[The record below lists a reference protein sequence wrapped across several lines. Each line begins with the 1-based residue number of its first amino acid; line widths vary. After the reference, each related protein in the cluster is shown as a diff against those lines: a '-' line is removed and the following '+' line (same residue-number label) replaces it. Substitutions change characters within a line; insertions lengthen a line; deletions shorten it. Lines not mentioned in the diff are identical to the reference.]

1 MRMEQSTDETE
12 QSAIPSSPIIAT
24 VGGISSRVRES
35 APYGAPEQECCLTSR
50 SRCLQEQARQHEG
63 LDAMR
68 NGASTTSLMCSDRRR
83 SRLIQKRTRRIHA
96 ASQRQRGVRNRGRL
110 TGGRERGGQGEVPR
124 GLMEVAAEASLDDK
138 VKASLGQAQ
147 SGRELEAGM
156 SIADRTAGFGFIR

>member
-83 SRLIQKRTRRIHA
+83 SRLMQKRTRRSHA

-110 TGGRERGGQGEVPR
+110 TGGRERGGQGEVEEGPTWLDGGWCGSCSGGSGPSQVGPGTKR
-124 GLMEVAAEASLDDK
+124 WRASWK
-138 VKASLGQAQ
+138 
-147 SGRELEAGM
+147 LEA
-156 SIADRTAGFGFIR
+156 